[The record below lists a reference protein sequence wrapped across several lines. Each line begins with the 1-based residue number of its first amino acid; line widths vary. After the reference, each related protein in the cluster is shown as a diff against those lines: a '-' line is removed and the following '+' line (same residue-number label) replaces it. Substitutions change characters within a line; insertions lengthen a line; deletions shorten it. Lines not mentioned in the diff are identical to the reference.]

1 MSLTWVSIDILN
13 IPAEAAWYN
22 KQLTHG
28 FPDPP

>member
-1 MSLTWVSIDILN
+1 MANLVSIDVLH

>member
-1 MSLTWVSIDILN
+1 MSLTGVSIDILD

-28 FPDPP
+28 FSDPP